1 MNTNLEDQ
9 REVEETEERND
20 IFLYNNETSNEGESC
35 NVLCLFLFFI
45 SLFFIMVITADNS
58 PPSNDYDSRNNGD
71 TDILNDSGNE
81 KIMNDI
87 LDNILIQ
94 SLNFK
99 GYYKIKDTTS
109 NNYLSNKLNDD
120 LNVKKGK
127 FEAKLITLK
136 LALTNAS
143 KSYIFFHFEP
153 FKNELKKKKN
163 NKKNKKYQFIGL
175 SGININKSNNYIFN
189 GIGYNIANF
198 CQNFNEN
205 CLCNYRINIKQYL
218 SNYESTSLRELDE
231 SYLYSLKNYLLDETE
246 YYKNFVSHQYY
257 KQYEEYINNI
267 DNYYSKNFTKSN
279 PNNNNASV
287 EEKNTREIYNEYEKL
302 NEDTYLEKK
311 SLDDNLKNS
320 STKDMMMQLEDETL
334 NNPKTSNNKMDIN
347 EKKEF
352 TNMTNGN
359 SLNEKKDNY
368 ESYSE
373 SNNKNISTNNENEAL
388 NKEENR
394 NFFNINTE
402 DKIENYNDYEGYILS
417 NNCNLFISINGDDID
432 KSYISNKVMNFSIIF
447 NIKSIIELG
456 LFWSQIGNSENMRN
470 AAKISLISICLNSF
484 IEIFES
490 LLLLYEVML
499 SRLLLI
505 HFIIMVLLKFLLFT
519 LMEVRYVLIIWKA
532 NHQQDINDG
541 WEYMQ
546 RKLSKLY
553 KYYYGSILIL
563 IILFYYV
570 FPLFPYILLVLYLC
584 WLPQILLD
592 IWKGQ
597 RNSINLKFV
606 FFLSLCRL
614 FLPIYIFIY
623 PYNIFQLDIFTQVI
637 DTSNAT
643 FSILLIIIIAIQL
656 ICMLTQRI
664 YGPRYFVNIDILP
677 HVHNYYKTIDPNF
690 ESGIPECVIC
700 MYDILLKDKKY
711 CVTPCYH
718 IFHEKCLQQWM
729 NIKLECPTCRG
740 SLPNFP

>member
-1 MNTNLEDQ
+1 MNNNLENQ
-9 REVEETEERND
+9 REVEETEETND
-20 IFLYNNETSNEGESC
+20 IFLYNNETANEGESC
-35 NVLCLFLFFI
+35 NILCLFLFFI

-58 PPSNDYDSRNNGD
+58 SPNNEYDNSNNRDS
-71 TDILNDSGNE
+71 DILNDSRND

-99 GYYKIKDTTS
+99 GYYKIKDTTTT
-109 NNYLSNKLNDD
+109 NYLLNKSDND
-120 LNVKKGK
+120 LNIKKGK

-136 LALTNAS
+136 LALANAS

-153 FKNELKKKKN
+153 SKNELKKIKN
-163 NKKNKKYQFIGL
+163 KKKNKKYQFIGL
-175 SGININKSNNYIFN
+175 SGININKSNDYIFN
-189 GIGYNIANF
+189 GIGYNVANF
-198 CQNFNEN
+198 CQKFNEK
-205 CLCNYRINIKQYL
+205 CLCNYTVNIKQYL

-231 SYLYSLKNYLLDETE
+231 SYLYSLKNYLLNETE
-246 YYKNFVSHQYY
+246 YYESSIFHQYY
-257 KQYEEYINNI
+257 ENYEKYINNI
-267 DNYYSKNFTKSN
+267 NNYYDKNFIK
-279 PNNNNASV
+279 NNDDFNASK
-287 EEKNTREIYNEYEKL
+287 EEENIKEIYGEDKELNTDIKKQSSNANIKNVHNQQIMLQLEGKTKDIKSGSSSSNII
-302 NEDTYLEKK
+302 NEDEKK
-311 SLDDNLKNS
+311 DY
-320 STKDMMMQLEDETL
+320 
-334 NNPKTSNNKMDIN
+334 IN
-347 EKKEF
+347 TTGE
-352 TNMTNGN
+352 NI
-359 SLNEKKDNY
+359 SNEKKDNH
-368 ESYSE
+368 ESYNAT
-373 SNNKNISTNNENEAL
+373 NNKKTSTNNENDVTNEEKNSNFSNT
-388 NKEENR
+388 NKE
-394 NFFNINTE
+394 
-402 DKIENYNDYEGYILS
+402 DIETNDSDYEGYIIS
-417 NNCNLFISINGDDID
+417 NNCNLFISFNGDDID
-432 KSYISNKVMNFSIIF
+432 KSYISNKITNFSILF
-447 NIKSIIELG
+447 NIKSLIELG
-456 LFWSQIGNSENMRN
+456 LFWAQIGNSENMRN
-470 AAKISLISICLNSF
+470 ASKISIISICLNSF

-553 KYYYGSILIL
+553 KYYYGSILVL

-570 FPLFPYILLVLYLC
+570 FPLFPCVLLVLYLC

-623 PYNIFQLDIFTQVI
+623 PYNIFQLDVFAQVI
-637 DTSNAT
+637 DTSNMT
-643 FSILLIIIIAIQL
+643 FSILLIAIIAIQL
-656 ICMLTQRI
+656 IFMFIQRI

-677 HVHNYYKTIDPNF
+677 HVHNYYKTIDANF

-740 SLPNFP
+740 ALPNFP